1 VLTCAAWAPRPAS
14 DRDGPS
20 SLLVFARGSDK
31 DDNNSDVLNEISVA
45 EYDFDK
51 DHLSAT
57 VHTLLFFFFFLFFSC
72 LRPLLLLLLLLLSPF
87 FSFFLSFVMFVTRRE
102 LGLSMNKGALVLE
115 EDIHSF
121 SFSDSFCA
129 SLEST
134 KKEESLNVYV
144 CACMCVC
151 FFSFS

>member
-1 VLTCAAWAPRPAS
+1 MSRRVSYLRSTRNEEEAVLTCAAWAPRPAS

-31 DDNNSDVLNEISVA
+31 DDNNSDVLNELSVA

-72 LRPLLLLLLLLLSPF
+72 LRPLLLLLLLLSPF
-87 FSFFLSFVMFVTRRE
+87 FL
-102 LGLSMNKGALVLE
+102 AL
-115 EDIHSF
+115 
-121 SFSDSFCA
+121 
-129 SLEST
+129 
-134 KKEESLNVYV
+134 
-144 CACMCVC
+144 
-151 FFSFS
+151 